1 MSLKL
6 YFVRHGQSVAN
17 LSERFYD
24 DSRAELTM
32 YGKGQ
37 AMDVGV
43 KLKEMNVGFTAI
55 YCSTYLR
62 AMDTC
67 AIALES
73 ADMRDRK
80 VVYDDRLIERQFD
93 GLFDK
98 DITHDQYVELYNYE
112 SDLSE
117 KMGVE
122 TLDHLET
129 RARNFLEELRMKYA
143 VGNILVFSHGIFG
156 LAVYTVLN
164 GRPNSGSMY
173 DLRLLK
179 NCEIKVFDLK

>member
-1 MSLKL
+1 MSLNL

-17 LSERFYD
+17 LSKRFYD
-24 DSRAELTM
+24 DAKAELTM
-32 YGKGQ
+32 FGKGQ

-55 YCSTYLR
+55 YSSPYLR

-73 ADMRDRK
+73 AEIKERK
-80 VVYDDRLIERQFD
+80 VIYDDRLVERQFN
-93 GLFDK
+93 GLFGK
-98 DITHDQYVELYNYE
+98 TITHEQYVELFDYE
-112 SDLSE
+112 SSLSE
-117 KMGVE
+117 QMGVE
-122 TLDHLET
+122 TLDHLES
-129 RARNFLEELRMKYA
+129 RARNFIDELCVKYA

-164 GRPNSGSMY
+164 GRPNSASMY

-179 NCEIKVFDLK
+179 NCEIKVFKLK